1 MATARSIAHRV
12 RFLTLPLVAA
22 LSVAVV
28 GAVGRADPPM
38 TKDQAKQKV
47 AQINQQLGDM
57 AEAFNKAKYDEDQA
71 KSRES
76 NLQAQ
81 IDSQQGKVD
90 GLSEAVAEWAAAAYR
105 GGRVSELTSLLE
117 TNSPQTFLDQMATL
131 NHLSEQQRGNLNQL
145 VKARRELEKQLTDAK
160 TAVDKASQARA
171 AAEQQLAGKA
181 TLEAQRDSLI
191 TQYGLS
197 SRSTDMGTPP
207 DLGSAPP
214 PSGSAAVAVEWAK
227 KELGKPYEWGQDG
240 PSSFD
245 CSGLTEWAWGH
256 AGVSL
261 PHQSYEQAVS
271 VHRISTS
278 QLAAGDL
285 VFFGSSFSAIHHVGL
300 YVGGG
305 TMIHAPEPGE
315 SVKYAPVSAGGHL
328 VAAGRP

>member
-1 MATARSIAHRV
+1 VATARSIAHRV
-12 RFLTLPLVAA
+12 RFLTLPLVAV
-22 LSVAVV
+22 LSVAVL

-38 TKDQAKQKV
+38 TRDQAKQKV
-47 AQINQQLGDM
+47 AEINQQLGDM
-57 AEAFNKAKYDEDQA
+57 AEAYNKAKFDEDQA
-71 KSRES
+71 KAKASG
-76 NLQAQ
+76 LQAQ

-90 GLSEAVAEWAAAAYR
+90 GLGEAVAEWAAAAYR

-131 NHLSEQQRGNLNQL
+131 NHLSRQQRGNLNQL
-145 VKARRELEKQLTDAK
+145 IKARRDLERQLTDAK
-160 TAVDKASQARA
+160 AEVDKAGQARA
-171 AAEQQLAGKA
+171 AAEQQLANKS
-181 TLEAQRDSLI
+181 TLEGQRDSL
-191 TQYGLS
+191 TRQYGLS

-207 DLGSAPP
+207 DLGDAPP
-214 PSGSAAVAVEWAK
+214 PSGAAAVAVEWAK
-227 KELGKPYEWGQDG
+227 KALGKPYEWSADG

-245 CSGLTEWAWGH
+245 CSGLTEWAWRH
-256 AGVSL
+256 AGVDL

-271 VHRISTS
+271 VHRIPISE
-278 QLAAGDL
+278 LAAGDL
-285 VFFGSSFSAIHHVGL
+285 VFFGSSFNSIHHVGI